1 MAKYNTVLVSEYNM
15 PSDFKC
21 IWEKETIR
29 GINSYNA
36 IEKEKKKRIEK
47 LFLCKAKND

>member
-21 IWEKETIR
+21 IWEKNTKVNFDSNRTIL
-29 GINSYNA
+29 NESH
-36 IEKEKKKRIEK
+36 KRTEK
-47 LFLCKAKND
+47 LFLCNTKND